1 MSGLSNRQKL
11 RTEDFDYPLPDSQIA
26 RFPLPQ
32 RDFSRLLVFK
42 NGAIE
47 HRQFLEIGQFIP
59 LDSLVIFNNTQVV
72 PARLHFRRQSGAWIE
87 ILAIQEVSESSI
99 LLAPNE
105 KLVECMVGNKK
116 KWSDLEVLDCSDP
129 KSGIR
134 MQARWQNKEKN
145 IVRFTWFP
153 ENLSYHE
160 ALAELGE
167 MPIPPYLNRPADP
180 SDKEN
185 YQTIYARNR
194 GAIAA
199 PTAGLHFTQAVLQDF
214 ENQGIKSAELTL
226 HVGLGTFKPMKSE
239 AVVDHE
245 MHGEEVIISES
256 LLNQLKGQSGK
267 VIAVGT
273 TAMRSLESLYWIGIG
288 LMKSGDL
295 PIHLATN
302 QPYEWEDS
310 TLSFQEVAEKLAS
323 FLQSQNK
330 TELRFTTQLFIMPGY
345 RFRVVGGLITN
356 FHQPKS
362 TLLVLVSTFIGEA
375 WKQVYHEAL
384 QSNYR
389 FLSYGDGSL
398 LIPD

>member
-1 MSGLSNRQKL
+1 MSGFSNRRNL

-26 RFPLPQ
+26 RFPLLQ
-32 RDFSRLLVFK
+32 RDNSRLLVFK

-47 HRQFLEIGQFIP
+47 HRQFSEISRFIP
-59 LDSLVIFNNTQVV
+59 LDSLVVFNNTLVI
-72 PARLHFRRQSGAWIE
+72 PARLHFKRQTGAWIE
-87 ILAIQEVSESSI
+87 VLAIQEVPESTFS
-99 LLAPNE
+99 LASNE

-116 KWSDLEVLDCSDP
+116 KWADLEVLDCTEP

-134 MQARWQNKEKN
+134 MEARWQNRDEN

-153 ENLSYHE
+153 ENLSYHG

-199 PTAGLHFTQAVLQDF
+199 PTAGLHFTQSVFKDF
-214 ENQGIKSAELTL
+214 ENQGITSAELTL
-226 HVGLGTFKPMKSE
+226 HVGLGTFKPMKSG
-239 AVVDHE
+239 AVADHE
-245 MHGEEVIISES
+245 MHGEEVIISDS
-256 LLNQLKGQSGK
+256 LLNQLKTQSGM
-267 VIAVGT
+267 VVAVGT

-288 LMKSGDL
+288 LMKSGEL
-295 PIHLATN
+295 PNHLATS

-310 TLSFQEVAEKLAS
+310 TISIQEVVEKLAIY
-323 FLQSQNK
+323 LKSQNK
-330 TELRFTTQLFIMPGY
+330 TELSFTTQLFIMPGY

-362 TLLVLVSTFIGEA
+362 TLLVLVSAFIGEE
-375 WKQVYHEAL
+375 WKKVYQEAL

-389 FLSYGDGSL
+389 FLSYGDSSF
-398 LIPD
+398 LIPN